1 MPASCNNIG
10 HNGDKKPHCPLLPA
24 ISMQQGKR
32 ERKKC
37 YFCCKKHATREERK
51 EKCHF
56 CCKKHATRE
65 KRKEKNVIFAARSMQ
80 QGKR

>member
-32 ERKKC
+32 EKK
-37 YFCCKKHATREERK
+37 
-51 EKCHF
+51 KCHF

-65 KRKEKNVIFAARSMQ
+65 KRKEKMSFLLQEVCNK
-80 QGKR
+80 GKDKGPPIH

>member
-32 ERKKC
+32 EKK
-37 YFCCKKHATREERK
+37 
-51 EKCHF
+51 KCHF